1 MFCNNFCNDCQV
13 ILARE
18 YLKEVNISSDQV
30 KYLVEEARRGGVQ
43 VRLNLTSN
51 SQSNNL
57 MTCDEKN
64 DWKLVQAVVV
74 ACCLTVGR
82 GLQAAGL

>member
-1 MFCNNFCNDCQV
+1 MFCNNCQV

-43 VRLNLTSN
+43 VRLNLKSN

-57 MTCDEKN
+57 MMPDQI
-64 DWKLVQAVVV
+64 L
-74 ACCLTVGR
+74 G
-82 GLQAAGL
+82 